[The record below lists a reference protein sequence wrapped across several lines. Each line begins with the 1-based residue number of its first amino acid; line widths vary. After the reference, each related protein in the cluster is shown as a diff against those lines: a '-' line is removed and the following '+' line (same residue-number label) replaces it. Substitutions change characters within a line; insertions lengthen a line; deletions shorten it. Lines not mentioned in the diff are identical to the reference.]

1 MTRAI
6 LRSTSACLVA
16 LCWGSAGVAQAE
28 DFRIHSR
35 VFIGDGQVAREN
47 ITLFHA
53 ERVYDFMTQ
62 PPAVTVFEPTRA
74 RFVLLDPVRQRQ
86 TEVTLESLDQ
96 FLADL
101 RRQASESDNPLL
113 KFLAQPQFRE
123 STGAGGEMLLASPW
137 MTYRLKTSPA
147 QDRAASRRYREFSD
161 GFAKLNTLTNPASLP
176 PFARLAVNAALDRS
190 GVLPSEVALTIVTQA
205 RPERKEIT
213 YQSRHHVQWR
223 LLEEDLS
230 RVAQADSDL
239 EGFAFVPLEQ
249 YFSGDAPGGET
260 GGGVPQEARRPKAP
274 PTRTR

>member
-1 MTRAI
+1 MTRPTIPRA
-6 LRSTSACLVA
+6 AALVFGLA
-16 LCWGSAGVAQAE
+16 WGCGWWAGQTRAD

-35 VFIGDGQVAREN
+35 VFIGEGQVAREN

-62 PPAVTVFEPTRA
+62 PPAVTVYEPGRA

-101 RRQASESDNPLL
+101 RRQASESENPLL
-113 KFLAQPQFRE
+113 QFLAQPQFRE
-123 STGAGGEMLLASPW
+123 SGGAEGEMLLASPW
-137 MTYRLKTSPA
+137 MSYRLKTAPA
-147 QDRAASRRYREFSD
+147 HGREASRRYREFSD

-176 PFARLAVNAALDRS
+176 PFARLAVNAALDRA
-190 GVLPSEVALTIVTQA
+190 GALPSEVALTIVTQA

-223 LLEEDLS
+223 LLEEDLN

-249 YFSGDAPGGET
+249 FFGEETPPGEAP
-260 GGGVPQEARRPKAP
+260 QQARRPAA
-274 PTRTR
+274 TRTR